1 MGRAIKLVLY
11 YFAYQLAFTFLVG
24 LPAGIIK
31 VMNEISEN
39 DNLAYAVGKN
49 TASMTGLVMVLAGI
63 AMIWH
68 LIYFKYVQFNKT
80 SWTEVP
86 AKTIL
91 LSIPFIIAAMFIC
104 NVASEFIELPNL
116 VEDTFIGMSRNV
128 FGIIAI
134 AVMAPLVEE
143 LLFRGAIEGHFLQTG
158 KKTRYGNPPVST
170 HFRSHPCQSGA
181 STFRLLSGIG
191 IRMALLPHRKHYAGN
206 DRAFSK

>member
-1 MGRAIKLVLY
+1 
-11 YFAYQLAFTFLVG
+11 
-24 LPAGIIK
+24 
-31 VMNEISEN
+31 
-39 DNLAYAVGKN
+39 
-49 TASMTGLVMVLAGI
+49 MTGLVMVLAGI

-128 FGIIAI
+128 FGI
-134 AVMAPLVEE
+134 MPLRHGTSVEE
-143 LLFRGAIEGHFLQTG
+143 LLFRGAIEGQFPANR

-170 HFRSHPCQSGA
+170 HFRSHPCQSGT

-191 IRMALLPHRKHYAGN
+191 IRMALLPHRKHYTGN

>member
-1 MGRAIKLVLY
+1 
-11 YFAYQLAFTFLVG
+11 
-24 LPAGIIK
+24 
-31 VMNEISEN
+31 
-39 DNLAYAVGKN
+39 
-49 TASMTGLVMVLAGI
+49 MTGLVMVLAGI

-170 HFRSHPCQSGA
+170 HFRSHPCQSGT

-191 IRMALLPHRKHYAGN
+191 IRMLYYRTGSIIPGMIGHFLNNSLATIAMATSTKK
-206 DRAFSK
+206 S

>member
-1 MGRAIKLVLY
+1 MRKSVLPLNSNPFKPINILLWTRNKLVLY

-39 DNLAYAVGKN
+39 DNLAYAAGKN

-134 AVMAPLVEE
+134 AVHGTSGRRVAVPW
-143 LLFRGAIEGHFLQTG
+143 
-158 KKTRYGNPPVST
+158 
-170 HFRSHPCQSGA
+170 SH
-181 STFRLLSGIG
+181 
-191 IRMALLPHRKHYAGN
+191 
-206 DRAFSK
+206 

>member
-1 MGRAIKLVLY
+1 
-11 YFAYQLAFTFLVG
+11 
-24 LPAGIIK
+24 
-31 VMNEISEN
+31 
-39 DNLAYAVGKN
+39 
-49 TASMTGLVMVLAGI
+49 
-63 AMIWH
+63 MIWH

-143 LLFRGAIEGHFLQTG
+143 LLFRGRAFPANR

-191 IRMALLPHRKHYAGN
+191 IRMALLPHRKHYTGN